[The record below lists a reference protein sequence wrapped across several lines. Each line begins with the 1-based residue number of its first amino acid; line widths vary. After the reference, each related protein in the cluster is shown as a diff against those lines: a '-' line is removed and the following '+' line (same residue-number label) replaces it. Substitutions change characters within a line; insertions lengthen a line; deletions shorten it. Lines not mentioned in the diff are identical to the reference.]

1 MMEGQMRKQVGTVWW
16 GMILLFAWSCNQTE
30 PQAIRI
36 AVASSL
42 QAPMQEIAH
51 RWAED
56 HPELPPL
63 HIISGASGMLRSQ
76 MAAGAPFDLFLP
88 ANAAYGWSLYEEGL
102 SSAPDTFLQGNCII
116 WQKAERAHQTVPT
129 IFQQAERIALP
140 NPELAPYGKASRAW
154 LESHGYWE
162 EVASKAVYGTSVS
175 QVNQFIQSGSIDLAF
190 TAPSAEAQIT
200 SGTFIEPS
208 YIPEVYHV
216 LVHRLS
222 APTQRINWLGWV
234 ADYIKGEK
242 SRRIF
247 EQYGMQVRVAAP
259 Q

>member
-1 MMEGQMRKQVGTVWW
+1 MRKEVGTVWW
-16 GMILLFAWSCNQTE
+16 GMILLFAWSCSSPE
-30 PQAIRI
+30 PHAIRI

-51 RWAED
+51 RWTED

-88 ANAAYGWSLYEEGL
+88 ADAAYGWSLYKEGL

-116 WQKAERAHQTVPT
+116 WQKVKRDNQTVQT
-129 IFQQAERIALP
+129 SLRQAERIALP
-140 NPELAPYGKASRAW
+140 NPELAPYGKASRTW

-208 YIPEVYHV
+208 YVPEVYHV

-222 APTQRINWLGWV
+222 ATTQKIHWLGLLTH
-234 ADYIKGEK
+234 YIKGEK

-247 EQYGMQVRVAAP
+247 ERYGMQVRAVAP